1 MYEESTPCQLKIGK
15 QSVLLSKLLNA
26 EVNSV
31 TVSDNYKISKFLNI
45 LADDILCMRED
56 QLTSISIDLNHNFF
70 SIRIKHS
77 YPFFSF
83 LNDIYHH
90 NRTDDNYPVAFP
102 LDLNLPID
110 MITSDLIAKTLNTLN
125 KNDIYKFNQD
135 DDENS
140 FEPFIDIDALDVF
153 YAFDVIDKAFE
164 QDGKLTSFVK
174 NKVYN
179 VNAYVTED
187 YYSIFDL
194 RDYNSNNIDLTL
206 CNNEFYIKVNKNTVR
221 FEYFEDS
228 MDFTL
233 YKNQLLDISVKKFV
247 TLFLGFYNAQLKTEH
262 TDLARWFTLEEM
274 MAI

>member
-1 MYEESTPCQLKIGK
+1 MHKESIPCQLKVGK

-26 EVNSV
+26 EIDSAT
-31 TVSDNYKISKFLNI
+31 TVDNYKISRFLNI
-45 LADDILCMRED
+45 LADDILCMRDD
-56 QLTSISIDLNHNFF
+56 QFTTITIHLNANFF

-77 YPFFSF
+77 YPFFEF
-83 LNDIYHH
+83 LNDIYSH

-125 KNDIYKFNQD
+125 KSDIYKFNQD
-135 DDENS
+135 DDDNS

-164 QDGKLTSFVK
+164 QDGKLSSFVK

-179 VNAYVTED
+179 INAYVTED
-187 YYSIFDL
+187 YYSIFDF
-194 RDYNSNNIDLTL
+194 RDFNSNNIDLTL
-206 CNNEFYIKVNKNTVR
+206 CNNEFFIKVNKNTVR

-228 MDFTL
+228 IDFTL
-233 YKNQLLDISVKKFV
+233 YKNKPLDVSVKKFT
-247 TLFLGFYNAQLKTEH
+247 TLFLGFYNAQLNTDH
-262 TDLARWFTLEEM
+262 TDLSRWFTLEEM

>member
-1 MYEESTPCQLKIGK
+1 MHKESTPCQLKIGK
-15 QSVLLSKLLNA
+15 QSVLLSKMLNA
-26 EVNSV
+26 EVDSAS
-31 TVSDNYKISKFLNI
+31 TVVNNKISRFLNI
-45 LADDILCMRED
+45 LADDILCMRDD
-56 QLTSISIDLNHNFF
+56 QLTTINIFLNETTFY
-70 SIRIKHS
+70 IRIKHS

-90 NRTDDNYPVAFP
+90 NRTDEQHPAIFL
-102 LDLNLPID
+102 LDLNTPLE
-110 MITSDLIAKTLNTLN
+110 MITSNLIAQILKTLQA
-125 KNDIYKFNQD
+125 NDIYKFNQD
-135 DDENS
+135 DYENS

-164 QDGKLTSFVK
+164 QDGKLSSFVK
-174 NKVYN
+174 NKVYH

-194 RDYNSNNIDLTL
+194 RDFNSNNIDLTL

-233 YKNQLLDISVKKFV
+233 YKNTPLDISVKKFT
-247 TLFLGFYNAQLKTEH
+247 TLFLGFYNAQLNTDH
-262 TDLARWFTLEEM
+262 TDLARWFILKEM
-274 MAI
+274 IEI